1 MLYDSQLAENKLLLL
16 YILNKMNLS
25 LSSIQ
30 ITQIVLENTD
40 INYFTLQRYID
51 ELSKNNLI
59 AKNLTQGKALYSIT
73 KEGKNTLDLFNSRL
87 PKDWCND
94 IDNYIAKNRSAILD
108 ESKSIGNY
116 KKKGDGE
123 FEVQLK
129 ILENE
134 VELISLSLIVATQ
147 QLAKDI
153 TTNWKS
159 HGEKIYPSIIKTLID
174 KY

>member
-87 PKDWCND
+87 PKDCLLYTSFCFNPH
-94 IDNYIAKNRSAILD
+94 
-108 ESKSIGNY
+108 
-116 KKKGDGE
+116 
-123 FEVQLK
+123 
-129 ILENE
+129 
-134 VELISLSLIVATQ
+134 LI
-147 QLAKDI
+147 
-153 TTNWKS
+153 
-159 HGEKIYPSIIKTLID
+159 
-174 KY
+174 